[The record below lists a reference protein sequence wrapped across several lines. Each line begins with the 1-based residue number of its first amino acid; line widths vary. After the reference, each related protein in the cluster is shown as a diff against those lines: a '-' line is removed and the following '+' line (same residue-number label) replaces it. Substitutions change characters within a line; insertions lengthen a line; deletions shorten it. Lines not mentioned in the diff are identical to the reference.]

1 MKRSASALALRAAGV
16 ARHALN
22 EAASALGVKDG
33 LRGRDGVR
41 GRGRVRA

>member
-1 MKRSASALALRAAGV
+1 LKRSASALALRAAGV

-33 LRGRDGVR
+33 LRGRDAVR